1 MKIEDKIAL
10 YLNEGRS
17 KEVDFKFASDFI
29 NKRCKNAVKGT
40 PIYRGNRKVEDDYLH
55 IIPAN
60 YDARIS
66 PYADTNYYNL
76 LFSNLPSWKKYPKRN
91 KSIVCST
98 DYDEARNRNNH
109 FCPYRVFP
117 VDGSNIGVCPDWDI
131 WDSFTDALDGNDLA
145 DFNYVLEAFL
155 ENVLPSG
162 ILWGQRADV
171 DYSIFVKQCKLI
183 DKNKKDTSIDD
194 IYDIYRRPWLDA
206 WFESDQPFLSYI
218 SQLLSPD
225 KNGFKLV
232 KVGAKM
238 PDTREVW
245 TDGES
250 ILVLD
255 DKVPGLIE
263 LKTDEN
269 RR

>member
-17 KEVDFKFASDFI
+17 KVVDFKFAADFI

-117 VDGSNIGVCPDWDI
+117 VDGSKIGVCNECDI
-131 WDSFTDALDGNDLA
+131 WEGFKITVRSSMAAFNRSMYELFDRNGVKTRNTDI
-145 DFNYVLEAFL
+145 
-155 ENVLPSG
+155 S
-162 ILWGQRADV
+162 
-171 DYSIFVKQCKLI
+171 YSSFVKACNELDKIKETEGDIDIGNNWHNKEWVIDYKTGESKLI
-183 DKNKKDTSIDD
+183 DF
-194 IYDIYRRPWLDA
+194 LD
-206 WFESDQPFLSYI
+206 F
-218 SQLLSPD
+218 LLSPGE
-225 KNGFKLV
+225 NYFRLV
-232 KVGAKM
+232 TTGAKI
-238 PDTREVW
+238 PNDREVW

-250 ILVLD
+250 ILIRSDSDLYTEIFGKD
-255 DKVPGLIE
+255 WH
-263 LKTDEN
+263 
-269 RR
+269 